1 MPCCF
6 IVPPDVLERLARDRS
21 LSAEERRALVETLR
35 FETEW
40 RRLRDANARASRARK
55 RLASAAPT
63 NGSAGPPEILVYDC
77 AHGTS
82 LPGKAVTAPGADA
95 TSRNVFAT
103 TRAVAEFYRKVFG
116 WNSVDNAGMSLL
128 SSVHFS
134 VQYNN
139 AFWNGSQM
147 TYGDGD
153 GRIFVDFSRAND
165 VIGHELTHGVT
176 QFSAEFRYTNEAG
189 GLNESMSDVF
199 GSMFRQWQAKQSVAE
214 ADWLIGRDIMGPA
227 AIAKGYTCL
236 RDLANPGAKH
246 CLAPQPA
253 HFSKYEP
260 GMDPHYSSGIPNLAF
275 YKAAAAIGGHSWEKA
290 GRIWFAALTSFASS
304 PGMKM
309 SAFAKRTRSLASN
322 LFSAEPGVGKA
333 VDAAWKAVGL

>member
-1 MPCCF
+1 MSCCF
-6 IVPPDVLERLARDRS
+6 IVPPRVLERLAKDRS
-21 LSAEERRALVETLR
+21 LSDTERQAFLDTLR
-35 FETEW
+35 FEKEW
-40 RRLRDANARASRARK
+40 RRLRQANIRASLART
-55 RLASAAPT
+55 LLVSAAPA
-63 NGSAGPPEILVYDC
+63 NGAAGPPSILVDDC
-77 AHGTS
+77 RHGTS
-82 LPGKAVTAPGADA
+82 LPGKPVAPPGADD

-103 TRAVAEFYRKVFG
+103 TKAVADFYQKVFG
-116 WNSVDNAGMSLL
+116 RNSVDNTGMSLV

-134 VQYNN
+134 VNYNH

-153 GRIFVDFSRAND
+153 GRIFLDFSRAND

-176 QFSAEFRYTNEAG
+176 QFTAQFRYTNEAG

-199 GSMFRQWQAKQSVAE
+199 GSMFRQWQANQSA
-214 ADWLIGRDIMGPA
+214 ARSDWLIGRDIMGPA

-236 RDLANPGAKH
+236 RDMGNPGAKH
-246 CLAPQPA
+246 CLSPQPA
-253 HFSKYEP
+253 HFSKYQP

-275 YKAAAAIGGHSWEKA
+275 YKAATAIGGHSWEKA
-290 GRIWFAALTSFASS
+290 GRIWYEALSAFAPA

-309 SAFAKRTRSLASN
+309 AAFAKRTRSLAST
-322 LFSAEPGVGKA
+322 LFSAEPVVANA